1 MHVNFSCFTPL
12 RAQVYLDGG
21 YVEPLTGQA
30 RQAVN
35 PATLASVG
43 RYPVCAE
50 ADVERA
56 VTSAN
61 RAQKLWK
68 QTDTASRAALLH
80 AIAHALESSPIRGEV
95 AKLICREMGK
105 PYPDAYGELA
115 ICASVFRYYAEMA
128 RDDGGKVAGTNQ
140 AGSFQHM
147 RYEPYGVSV
156 HILPFNYPILLL
168 CWTVAASLAAG
179 NACIIKPAEATALCT
194 LRFMEYFAALPAG
207 LVACL
212 PGDAHTAQLLIQS
225 SGTHAVAF
233 TGSVAAARA
242 VGVACAERMKP
253 CVLEAGGSDP
263 MIISRHAPLE
273 VAAAG
278 CVNSAFLLS
287 GQVCTSSERFFVVD
301 QIHDEFVAEF
311 ARRTVQLRVG
321 DGMGMA
327 EIGPLVS
334 QAARDKVARL
344 VQQAVEQGA
353 KIVCGGRIPPDCPP
367 GWFYEPTILTGVT
380 PQMAIMREECF
391 GPVAAICRVADFDQA
406 LRLAN
411 DSEFGLGASVFT
423 TDLAEAMEAAN
434 RLESGM
440 VWINN
445 PLIDNDALPF
455 SGSKM
460 SGLGCELGRQGLDAF
475 RRSKMVI
482 LDHQPR
488 IHDWWLPRPDAAF
501 YPAQAAAT
509 DE

>member
-1 MHVNFSCFTPL
+1 MQIYLQGALQAPL
-12 RAQVYLDGG
+12 SAHYK
-21 YVEPLTGQA
+21 ES
-30 RQAVN
+30 VN
-35 PATLASVG
+35 PATLAPLG
-43 RYPVCAE
+43 RYPLCGE
-50 ADVERA
+50 ADVARA
-56 VTSAN
+56 VEAAN
-61 RAQKLWK
+61 AAQRLWK
-68 QTDTASRAALLH
+68 RTDTQSRAALLH
-80 AIAHALESSPIRGEV
+80 GIADALDKAPIRAEV
-95 AKLICREMGK
+95 AELVCREMGK
-105 PYPDAYGELA
+105 PYPDAVGELA
-115 ICASVFRYYAEMA
+115 ICGSVFRYYAEMA

-140 AGSFQHM
+140 SGSFQHM

-194 LRFMEYFAALPAG
+194 LRFMQYFAGLPPG

-212 PGDAHTAQLLIQS
+212 PGDATTAQLLIQS
-225 SGTHAVAF
+225 PGTHAVAF

-278 CVNSAFLLS
+278 CVNSAFLMA

-301 QIHDEFVAEF
+301 QVHDAFVAEF
-311 ARRTVQLRVG
+311 ARRTAQLRVG

-334 QAARDKVARL
+334 RAARDKVARL
-344 VQQAVEQGA
+344 VGEAVEQGA
-353 KIVCGGRIPPDCPP
+353 TLVCGGRIPPACPD

-423 TDLAEAMEAAN
+423 TDLAEAMDAADL
-434 RLESGM
+434 LESGM

-482 LDHQPR
+482 LDHRPR

-501 YPAQAAAT
+501 YPAQAAIT
-509 DE
+509 EQ

>member
-1 MHVNFSCFTPL
+1 MQT
-12 RAQVYLDGG
+12 QIYLQGA
-21 YVEPLTGQA
+21 YCAPLTDA
-30 RQAVN
+30 SRESVN
-35 PATLASVG
+35 PATLAAVG
-43 RYPVCAE
+43 RYPVCGD

-56 VTSAN
+56 VDAAN
-61 RAQKLWK
+61 AAQRLW
-68 QTDTASRAALLH
+68 QATDTQSRAALLH
-80 AIAHALESSPIRGEV
+80 KIADTLENSTIRSDV
-95 AKLICREMGK
+95 AQLVCREMGK
-105 PYPDAYGELA
+105 PYPDAMGELA
-115 ICASVFRYYAEMA
+115 ICASVFRYYAELA
-128 RDDGGKVAGTNQ
+128 RDDGGKVAGTNLT
-140 AGSFQHM
+140 GSFQHM
-147 RYEPYGVSV
+147 RYVPYGVSV

-179 NACIIKPAEATALCT
+179 NACIVKPAEATSLCT

-207 LVACL
+207 LMACL
-212 PGDAHTAQLLIQS
+212 PGDAATAQALIAS
-225 SGTHAVAF
+225 PGTHAVAF
-233 TGSVAAARA
+233 TGSVAAAQA
-242 VGVACAERMKP
+242 VGVACAQRMKP

-301 QIHDEFVAEF
+301 EVHDEFVAQF
-311 ARRTVQLRVG
+311 AHRTRKLRVG

-334 QAARDKVARL
+334 RAARDKVARL
-344 VQQAVEQGA
+344 VAQAVEQGA
-353 KIVCGGRIPPDCPP
+353 TVVCGGRIPSGCPP

-380 PQMAIMREECF
+380 PEMDIMREECF
-391 GPVAAICRVADFDQA
+391 GPVAAICRVPDFDEA

-423 TDLAEAMEAAN
+423 TDLAEAMEAAD

-455 SGSKM
+455 SGAKM

-482 LDHQPR
+482 IDHKPR
-488 IHDWWLPRPDAAF
+488 IHDWWLPRADESF
-501 YPAQAAAT
+501 YNHT
-509 DE
+509 K

>member
-1 MHVNFSCFTPL
+1 MLVNFSCFTPL
-12 RAQVYLDGG
+12 RPQLYLQGA
-21 YVEPLTGQA
+21 YVAPLSELQKESI
-30 RQAVN
+30 N
-35 PATLASVG
+35 PATLAVVG
-43 RYPVCAE
+43 RYALCGE
-50 ADVERA
+50 ADVKRA
-56 VTSAN
+56 VEHAN
-61 RAQKLWK
+61 HAQQQWK
-68 QTDTASRAALLH
+68 RTDTQSRAALLH
-80 AIAHALESSPIRGEV
+80 AVAHAIETSPARSEL
-95 AKLICREMGK
+95 AQLICREMGK
-105 PYPDAYGELA
+105 PYPDAVGELS
-115 ICASVFRYYAEMA
+115 ICASVFRYYAELA
-128 RDDGGKVAGTNQ
+128 RNDGGKVAGSNL

-147 RYEPYGVSV
+147 RYEPCGVSV

-179 NACIIKPAEATALCT
+179 NACIIKPAEATSLCT

-207 LVACL
+207 LIACL
-212 PGDAHTAQLLIQS
+212 PGDANTAQLLIQS

-311 ARRTVQLRVG
+311 ARRTRQLRVG
-321 DGMGMA
+321 DGMRKA
-327 EIGPLVS
+327 DLGPLVS
-334 QAARDKVARL
+334 KAARDKVARL
-344 VQQAVEQGA
+344 VREAVEQGA
-353 KIVCGGRIPPDCPP
+353 EVVCGGRIPPEAPP
-367 GWFYEPTILTGVT
+367 GWFYEATILTGVT
-380 PQMAIMREECF
+380 PDMAIMREECF
-391 GPVAAICRVADFDQA
+391 GPVAAICRVPDFDAA

-423 TDLAEAMEAAN
+423 TDLAEAMEAAD

-460 SGLGCELGRQGLDAF
+460 SGLGCELGPQGLDAF
-475 RRSKMVI
+475 RRPKMVV

-488 IHDWWLPRPDAAF
+488 IHDWWLPRRDDAF
-501 YPAQAAAT
+501 FSPSP
-509 DE
+509 

>member
-1 MHVNFSCFTPL
+1 MSTNRDPFDARH
-12 RAQVYLDGG
+12 AQVFLEGAYRA
-21 YVEPLTGQA
+21 PLSERVKTSI
-30 RQAVN
+30 N
-35 PATLASVG
+35 PATLEQLG
-43 RYPVCAE
+43 RYPLCAE
-50 ADVERA
+50 ADIERA
-56 VTSAN
+56 VAM
-61 RAQKLWK
+61 AQCAQREWK
-68 QTDTASRAALLH
+68 RTDTQTRAGLLH
-80 AIAHALESSPIRGEV
+80 AVAQAIENSPLRAEL
-95 AKLICREMGK
+95 AQLLCREMGK
-105 PYPDAYGELA
+105 PYPDAAGEISL
-115 ICASVFRYYAEMA
+115 CASVFRYYAEMA

-140 AGSFQHM
+140 TGSFQYM

-156 HILPFNYPILLL
+156 HILPFNYPFLLM

-179 NACIIKPAEATALCT
+179 NACIIKPAEATSLAT
-194 LRFMEYFAALPAG
+194 LRFMAYFEALPPG
-207 LVACL
+207 LISCL
-212 PGDAHTAQLLIQS
+212 PGDGQTAQGLIAS
-225 SGTHAVAF
+225 PGTHAVAF

-242 VGVACAERMKP
+242 VGAACAERMKP

-263 MIISRHAPLE
+263 MIISRHAPIE
-273 VAAAG
+273 IAAAG

-301 QIHDEFVAEF
+301 EVHEAFVAEF
-311 ARRTVQLRVG
+311 ARRTRQLRVG

-344 VQQAVEQGA
+344 VAEAVSQGA
-353 KIVCGGRIPPDCPP
+353 RVVCGGRIPPDWPN
-367 GWFYEPTILTGVT
+367 GWFYEPTILTDVT

-391 GPVAAICRVADFDQA
+391 GPVAAICRVADFDEA

-423 TDLAEAMEAAN
+423 TDLAEAMEAAD

-455 SGSKM
+455 SGAKM
-460 SGLGCELGRQGLDAF
+460 SGLGCELGRFGLDAF
-475 RRSKMVI
+475 RRTKMVV

-488 IHDWWLPRPDAAF
+488 IHDWWLPRPDEAF
-501 YPAQAAAT
+501 FPAQQG
-509 DE
+509 

>member
-1 MHVNFSCFTPL
+1 MLVNFSCFTPL
-12 RAQVYLDGG
+12 RPQVYLQGA
-21 YVEPLTGQA
+21 YAAPLTEQ
-30 RQAVN
+30 RKESVN
-35 PATLASVG
+35 PATLTVVG

-50 ADVERA
+50 ADVQRA
-56 VTSAN
+56 VIAAN
-61 RAQKLWK
+61 VAQREW
-68 QTDTASRAALLH
+68 QRTDTQSRAALLH
-80 AIAHALESSPIRGEV
+80 KVADTIENSPARSEV
-95 AKLICREMGK
+95 AQLVCREMGK
-105 PYPDAYGELA
+105 PYPDAVGELA

-128 RDDGGKVAGTNQ
+128 RDDGGKVAGTNLH
-140 AGSFQHM
+140 GSFQHM

-179 NACIIKPAEATALCT
+179 NACIIKPAEATSLCT
-194 LRFMEYFAALPAG
+194 LRFMDYFAALPAG
-207 LVACL
+207 LIACL
-212 PGDAHTAQLLIQS
+212 PGDANTAQLLIQS
-225 SGTHAVAF
+225 PGTHAVAF
-233 TGSVAAARA
+233 TGSVAAAKA
-242 VGVACAERMKP
+242 VGAACAQRMKP

-287 GQVCTSSERFFVVD
+287 GQVCTSSERFFVVEE
-301 QIHDEFVAEF
+301 IHDEFVAEF
-311 ARRTVQLRVG
+311 ARRTRQLRVG
-321 DGMGMA
+321 DGMRTS

-344 VQQAVEQGA
+344 VGEAVEQGA
-353 KIVCGGRIPPDCPP
+353 RVVCGGRIPPDCQQ

-380 PQMAIMREECF
+380 PQMSIMREECF
-391 GPVAAICRVADFDQA
+391 GPVAAICRVPDFDEA

-423 TDLAEAMEAAN
+423 TDLNEAMEAAN
-434 RLESGM
+434 RLQSGM

-455 SGSKM
+455 SGAKM
-460 SGLGCELGRQGLDAF
+460 SGLGCELGKHGLDAF
-475 RRSKMVI
+475 RRTKMVI

-488 IHDWWLPRPDAAF
+488 IHDWWLPRRDDAF
-501 YPAQAAAT
+501 YPAQVAAT
-509 DE
+509 Q

>member
-1 MHVNFSCFTPL
+1 MPVNFSCFTPL
-12 RAQVYLDGG
+12 RPQVYLQGA
-21 YVEPLTGQA
+21 YAAPLA
-30 RQAVN
+30 ELHKESIN
-35 PATLASVG
+35 PATLSVVG
-43 RYPVCAE
+43 RFPVCAA
-50 ADVERA
+50 ADVQRA
-56 VTSAN
+56 VNAAN
-61 RAQKLWK
+61 LAQRQWR
-68 QTDTASRAALLH
+68 QTDTQSRAALLH
-80 AIAHALESSPIRGEV
+80 ALADTIEHSPSRGEV
-95 AKLICREMGK
+95 AQLICREMGK
-105 PYPDAYGELA
+105 PYPDAVGELA
-115 ICASVFRYYAEMA
+115 ICASVFRYFAEMA
-128 RDDGGKVAGTNQ
+128 RDDGGKVAGTNLS
-140 AGSFQHM
+140 GSFQHM

-179 NACIIKPAEATALCT
+179 NACIVKPAEATSLCT
-194 LRFMEYFAALPAG
+194 LRFMEYFGVLPPG
-207 LVACL
+207 LLACL
-212 PGDAHTAQLLIQS
+212 PGDASTAQLLIQS

-301 QIHDEFVAEF
+301 EIHDAFVAEF
-311 ARRTVQLRVG
+311 ARRTRQLRVG
-321 DGMGMA
+321 DGMRVA

-334 QAARDKVARL
+334 EAARDKVARL
-344 VQQAVEQGA
+344 VREAVEQGA
-353 KIVCGGRIPPDCPP
+353 QVVCGGRIPPEGPP

-380 PQMAIMREECF
+380 PDMAIMREECF
-391 GPVAAICRVADFDQA
+391 GPVAAICRVPDFEAA
-406 LRLAN
+406 LRMAN

-423 TDLAEAMEAAN
+423 TDLAEAMDAAD

-455 SGSKM
+455 SGAKM

-475 RRSKMVI
+475 RRPKMVI
-482 LDHQPR
+482 LDHRPR
-488 IHDWWLPRPDAAF
+488 IHDWWLPRRDDAF
-501 YPAQAAAT
+501 YPAQVAN
-509 DE
+509 

>member
-1 MHVNFSCFTPL
+1 MLVNFSCFTPL
-12 RAQVYLDGG
+12 RPQIYLQGAF
-21 YVEPLTGQA
+21 VEPLSELHKESI
-30 RQAVN
+30 N
-35 PATLASVG
+35 PATLAPVG
-43 RYPVCAE
+43 RYPLCGE
-50 ADVERA
+50 ADVQRT
-56 VTSAN
+56 VDMAN
-61 RAQKLWK
+61 RAQQQWK
-68 QTDTASRAALLH
+68 RTDTQSRASLLH
-80 AIAHALESSPIRGEV
+80 AVAHAIENSPDRSEL
-95 AKLICREMGK
+95 AQLICREMGK
-105 PYPDAYGELA
+105 PYPDAVGELA
-115 ICASVFRYYAEMA
+115 ICASVFRYYAELA
-128 RDDGGKVAGTNQ
+128 RDDGGKVAGTNL

-147 RYEPYGVSV
+147 RYEPCGVSV
-156 HILPFNYPILLL
+156 HIQPFNYPILLL

-179 NACIIKPAEATALCT
+179 NACIIKPAEAASLCT
-194 LRFMEYFAALPAG
+194 LRFMAHFAALPAG

-212 PGDAHTAQLLIQS
+212 PGDANTAQLLIKS

-287 GQVCTSSERFFVVD
+287 GQVCTSSERFFVVEE
-301 QIHDEFVAEF
+301 IHDAFVAEF
-311 ARRTVQLRVG
+311 ARRTRLLRVG
-321 DGMGMA
+321 DGMGTA

-334 QAARDKVARL
+334 KAARDKVARL
-344 VQQAVEQGA
+344 VREAVEQGA
-353 KIVCGGRIPPDCPP
+353 EVVCGGRIPPGAPP

-380 PQMAIMREECF
+380 PDMAIMHEECF
-391 GPVAAICRVADFDQA
+391 GPVAAICRVPDFDTA

-423 TDLAEAMEAAN
+423 TDLAEAMEAAE

-455 SGSKM
+455 SGTKM
-460 SGLGCELGRQGLDAF
+460 SGLGCELGPQGLDAF
-475 RRSKMVI
+475 RRTKMVV
-482 LDHQPR
+482 LDHKPR
-488 IHDWWLPRPDAAF
+488 VHDWWLPRADNTFFPNL
-501 YPAQAAAT
+501 
-509 DE
+509 

>member
-50 ADVERA
+50 GDVERA
-56 VTSAN
+56 VASAN

-179 NACIIKPAEATALCT
+179 NACIVKPAEATTLCT
-194 LRFMEYFAALPAG
+194 LKFMAHFTSLLPG
-207 LVACL
+207 LVSCV
-212 PGDAHTAQLLIQS
+212 PGDAVTAQLLVKS
-225 SGTHAVAF
+225 TGTHAVAF
-233 TGSVAAARA
+233 TGSVAAGKA
-242 VGVACAERMKP
+242 VAVACAEQMKP
-253 CVLEAGGSDP
+253 CVIEAGGSDP
-263 MIISRHAPLE
+263 LIISKHAPLE

-278 CVNSAFLLS
+278 AVTAAFHLS
-287 GQVCTSSERFFVVD
+287 GQICTSAERFYVVD
-301 QIHDEFVAEF
+301 EIHDEFVAKF
-311 ARRTVQLRVG
+311 AERTRALRIG
-321 DGMGMA
+321 HGLERT
-327 EIGPLVS
+327 EIGPMVS
-334 QAARDKVARL
+334 EAARSKVMRL
-344 VQQAVEQGA
+344 V
-353 KIVCGGRIPPDCPP
+353 D
-367 GWFYEPTILTGVT
+367 
-380 PQMAIMREECF
+380 
-391 GPVAAICRVADFDQA
+391 D
-406 LRLAN
+406 
-411 DSEFGLGASVFT
+411 
-423 TDLAEAMEAAN
+423 
-434 RLESGM
+434 
-440 VWINN
+440 
-445 PLIDNDALPF
+445 
-455 SGSKM
+455 
-460 SGLGCELGRQGLDAF
+460 
-475 RRSKMVI
+475 
-482 LDHQPR
+482 
-488 IHDWWLPRPDAAF
+488 
-501 YPAQAAAT
+501 
-509 DE
+509 

>member
-1 MHVNFSCFTPL
+1 MLANLNSFNPHQ
-12 RAQVYLDGG
+12 AQIYLNGA
-21 YVEPLTGQA
+21 YVPALAAQHKEA
-30 RQAVN
+30 IN
-35 PATLASVG
+35 PATLVSLG
-43 RYPVCAE
+43 RYPLCAE
-50 ADVERA
+50 ADVAR
-56 VTSAN
+56 VVSAAN
-61 RAQKLWK
+61 LAQKQWK
-68 QTDTASRAALLH
+68 NTDTQSRAALLH
-80 AIAHALESSPIRGEV
+80 AIAHDLENSTIRSEL
-95 AKLICREMGK
+95 AQSICREMGK
-105 PYPDAYGELA
+105 PYPDAMGELS

-128 RDDGGKVAGTNQ
+128 RDDGGTVAGTNLI
-140 AGSFQHM
+140 GSFQHM

-156 HILPFNYPILLL
+156 HILPFNYPVLLL

-194 LRFMEYFAALPAG
+194 LQFMQHFGALPAG
-207 LVACL
+207 LVSCL
-212 PGDAHTAQLLIQS
+212 PGNANTAQLLIQS

-242 VGVACAERMKP
+242 VGIACADRMKP

-263 MIISRHAPLE
+263 MIISRHAPLA

-301 QIHDEFVAEF
+301 QIHDAFVDEF
-311 ARRTVQLRVG
+311 ARRTRQLRVG
-321 DGMGMA
+321 DGMGMS

-344 VQQAVEQGA
+344 VQEAVEQGA
-353 KIVCGGRIPPDCPP
+353 QIVCGGRIPPDCGK
-367 GWFYEPTILTGVT
+367 GWFYETTILTGVT

-391 GPVAAICRVADFDQA
+391 GPVAAICRVADFDEA

-440 VWINN
+440 VWVNN

-460 SGLGCELGRQGLDAF
+460 SGLGCELGRHGLNAF

-482 LDHQPR
+482 IDHQPR
-488 IHDWWLPRPDAAF
+488 IHDWWLPRPDESFYSAQMAASK
-501 YPAQAAAT
+501 
-509 DE
+509 

>member
-1 MHVNFSCFTPL
+1 MVMQASGFTPL
-12 RAQVYLDGG
+12 RPQVYVQGA
-21 YVEPLTGQA
+21 YAAPLGA
-30 RQAVN
+30 RHKESVN
-35 PATLASVG
+35 PATLAVVG
-43 RYPVCAE
+43 HYPLCDE
-50 ADVERA
+50 ADVQRA
-56 VTSAN
+56 VEAAN
-61 RAQKLWK
+61 RAQRQWRA
-68 QTDTASRAALLH
+68 TDTQSRAALLH
-80 AIAHALESSPIRGEV
+80 RIADGLENSPSRGEL
-95 AKLICREMGK
+95 AQLICREMGK
-105 PYPDAYGELA
+105 PYPDAMGELA

-128 RDDGGKVAGTNQ
+128 RNDGGKVAGTNL

-179 NACIIKPAEATALCT
+179 NACIVKPAEATSLCT
-194 LRFMEYFAALPAG
+194 LRFMGYFAVLPAG
-207 LVACL
+207 LMACL
-212 PGDAHTAQLLIQS
+212 PGDAATAQALIHS
-225 SGTHAVAF
+225 PGTHAVAF
-233 TGSVAAARA
+233 TGSVAAAQA
-242 VGVACAERMKP
+242 VGAACAQRMKP

-263 MIISRHAPLE
+263 MIISRHAPLD

-287 GQVCTSSERFFVVD
+287 GQVCTSSERFFVEDAV
-301 QIHDEFVAEF
+301 HDAFVAEF
-311 ARRTVQLRVG
+311 ARRTRQLRVG

-334 QAARDKVARL
+334 RAARDKVARL
-344 VQQAVEQGA
+344 VGQAVEQGA
-353 KIVCGGRIPPDCPP
+353 SIVCGGRIPADCGP

-380 PQMAIMREECF
+380 PDMDIMREECF
-391 GPVAAICRVADFDQA
+391 GPVAAICRVPDFDTA

-423 TDLAEAMEAAN
+423 TNLAEAMEAAD

-455 SGSKM
+455 SGAKM
-460 SGLGCELGRQGLDAF
+460 SGLGCELGSQGLDAF
-475 RRSKMVI
+475 RRTKMVI

-501 YPAQAAAT
+501 YPSQAAT
-509 DE
+509 TV